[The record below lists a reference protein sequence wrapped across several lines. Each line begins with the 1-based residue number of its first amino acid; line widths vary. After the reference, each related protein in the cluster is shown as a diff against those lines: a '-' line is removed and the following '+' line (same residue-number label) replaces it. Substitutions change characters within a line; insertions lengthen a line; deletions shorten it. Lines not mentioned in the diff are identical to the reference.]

1 MSAPE
6 LQSKPGVPVQH
17 ESYRLIDYVFDR
29 AVHIV
34 RRTKELVWELK
45 ELAIALLILY
55 LLIRHAAHLF

>member
-6 LQSKPGVPVQH
+6 LQTKPTGPVSR
-17 ESYRLIDYVFDR
+17 ESYPLIDYVFDR

-34 RRTKELVWELK
+34 RRIKELVWELK

>member
-1 MSAPE
+1 MSVPE
-6 LQSKPGVPVQH
+6 LQSKPGGPVPR
-17 ESYRLIDYVFDR
+17 ESYPLIDYVFDR